1 MSIVISYLHLLIIRG
16 IKMLNINSILL
27 ASVLTSVLLVWSSAS
42 TANQNS
48 NLSHGGGTDE
58 CGCHT
63 KSKTGEYHC
72 HTRKKRGGS
81 CPA

>member
-1 MSIVISYLHLLIIRG
+1 
-16 IKMLNINSILL
+16 MLNIKTGVLTWSFI
-27 ASVLTSVLLVWSSAS
+27 SVLFIWSPAS
-42 TANQNS
+42 LGKQS
-48 NLSHGGGTDE
+48 LYLSHGGGTDE